1 MRRLFLLAA
10 VSLACATTPKPRWVD
25 ASAPMESKSF
35 LLQLPEGWMRSNQEV
50 TVLATRDGP
59 LLQEIFVERLQVGK
73 PLRNTKKTV
82 AAGMMPQEA
91 AEVIAD
97 DLVSNPGTKGLQI
110 VENAPATVGGAAG
123 FRILAA
129 FKNGDGLKYRKVV
142 YGVLAPPWFYRLTYT
157 APERHY
163 FDADLPAFETVA
175 ASFRPGSEKPPP
187 EPPPGKEPASATEPA
202 PDATRN

>member
-10 VSLACATTPKPRWVD
+10 ISLACATTPKPRWVD
-25 ASAPMESKSF
+25 ASTPRESRSF

-50 TVLATRDGP
+50 TVVATRDGP
-59 LLQEIFVERLQVGK
+59 LLQEIFVERLQMGK
-73 PLRNTKKTV
+73 ALRNTKKTV

-97 DLVSNPGTKGLQI
+97 DLVSNPVTKGLQI
-110 VENAPATVGGAAG
+110 VENAPATVGGTAG

-129 FKNGDGLKYRKVV
+129 FKDRDGLKYKEVV
-142 YGVLAPPWFYRLTYT
+142 YGVLAPPWFYRLIYT

-163 FDADLPAFETVA
+163 FDADLPAFEAVA

-187 EPPPGKEPASATEPA
+187 EPPLSKAPASAKEPA
-202 PDATRN
+202 PDATGN